1 MTQPGAVIHVVVPES
16 LADQFL
22 EQVRLF
28 VGAFGRTETCHGFPA
43 LPVTQVCQT
52 TGSHIQRLIPA
63 DLTEVFMQVGRI
75 DIQPL
80 GGRIGT
86 PHHGL
91 LQPVWVGDVAQAILR
106 CLQDDATIGQTYELA
121 GPGVWT
127 LRQLVQAAGRWSG
140 VRGGRGRPVI
150 GLPPAL
156 GRMQAAALE
165 LLPGPPLMSRDNLD
179 SLRVDNVASG
189 ALPGLQALGVQPAPL
204 PPIAMRYLGEASEQ
218 ALLDG
223 YRRTAGR

>member
-1 MTQPGAVIHVVVPES
+1 
-16 LADQFL
+16 
-22 EQVRLF
+22 
-28 VGAFGRTETCHGFPA
+28 
-43 LPVTQVCQT
+43 
-52 TGSHIQRLIPA
+52 
-63 DLTEVFMQVGRI
+63 
-75 DIQPL
+75 
-80 GGRIGT
+80 
-86 PHHGL
+86 
-91 LQPVWVGDVAQAILR
+91 

-156 GRMQAAALE
+156 GRLQAAALE

-189 ALPGLQALGVQPAPL
+189 ALPGLQALGIQPAPL
-204 PPIAMRYLGEASEQ
+204 PPIAMRFLGEASEQ